1 MTRAELIPAVVA
13 AITPAVSPHV
23 VVANDYGVA
32 ASQAMETALTS
43 GTGVVVAVSPIM
55 SSTLK
60 SKTSGGAF
68 ACANTLSVAIRCNRA
83 KAPSFDMNAAHD
95 AVVAAIFSAQSLDA
109 DAGAQLSELV
119 VEDLGS
125 ETYEIHFTITTDS
138 NT

>member
-43 GTGVVVAVSPIM
+43 GTGVVVAISPIM

-60 SKTSGGAF
+60 SKTSGGSF

-125 ETYEIHFTITTDS
+125 ETYEIHLTITTDS